1 MTALAHLLRTLRK
14 ETDEKCIIV
23 SHYTSTLNIVEA
35 FCKKQ
40 SYTYHRLDGQTPAQ
54 KRQEYVNEFNRTPQA
69 KRFLFLLSSK
79 AGGVGLNLIGA
90 SRLCLIDSD
99 WNPSHDLQSMAR
111 IHRDG
116 QKRPVFIYRF
126 LTTGAIDEK
135 IYQRQVTKL
144 GLSDSLMGSGSS
156 ESKLDSFTRKDLRDI
171 FTIHPDT
178 ACHTHDLLECPCEMA
193 DGQHARIADSE
204 ARASHE
210 DAGDTEEES
219 EEDAPVKFVSASQ
232 INPEQID
239 KMDRAYM
246 KQKKAQLAAL
256 GAWTHINC
264 LKRGAAGKVHDE
276 VLAEMLYNPDA
287 KKPGAADPHQSRLNN
302 LLEAVDLENV
312 LAASTPSFSVDEVP
326 GGTVSF
332 LFERGS
338 KAAVDDEA
346 DGEAA

>member
-1 MTALAHLLRTLRK
+1 
-14 ETDEKCIIV
+14 
-23 SHYTSTLNIVEA
+23 
-35 FCKKQ
+35 
-40 SYTYHRLDGQTPAQ
+40 
-54 KRQEYVNEFNRTPQA
+54 
-69 KRFLFLLSSK
+69 
-79 AGGVGLNLIGA
+79 
-90 SRLCLIDSD
+90 
-99 WNPSHDLQSMAR
+99 
-111 IHRDG
+111 
-116 QKRPVFIYRF
+116 
-126 LTTGAIDEK
+126 
-135 IYQRQVTKL
+135 
-144 GLSDSLMGSGSS
+144 
-156 ESKLDSFTRKDLRDI
+156 
-171 FTIHPDT
+171 
-178 ACHTHDLLECPCEMA
+178 MA

-239 KMDRAYM
+239 KMDRAVRNVFCTSKYQLTSVFDIQYM